1 MIKIEKLKKNFGQQ
15 VVLNDLDFDIEDGK
29 ITVIIGESGSGKSVL
44 LKTIIGLMKPSSG
57 KIIYS
62 GRDISKMREKEL
74 RKIRI
79 KFGVLFQDAAL
90 FDSQNVF
97 YNVAFPVIEHKMAKK
112 KDIKNVVKK
121 ALNVV
126 GLEDIENKMP
136 SELSGGMRKR
146 VGLARAIITN
156 PDVVFF
162 DEPTTGLDPIMS
174 VSIGMLIKD
183 MQRKFSK
190 TCFVISHDLN
200 LTLNIADTIGVLY
213 KGKIITFKDKS
224 SFFNS
229 DNELVANFLKAYQ
242 WETNYERKK
251 I

>member
-1 MIKIEKLKKNFGQQ
+1 M
-15 VVLNDLDFDIEDGK
+15 NDLDFDIEDGK